1 MRGAGEKETR
11 RNRGFTLVEV
21 LIAMAAGLVVL
32 SGLYQVFT
40 FHNRTLKVQEQTA
53 EMVQNARAAMDL
65 MVREIRMAG
74 ANPYHTYGKSDL
86 SGIEAASADT
96 FRFTRDISSPASPGD
111 RDAPDGDHG
120 DPNEDITFSLYE
132 SDGDK
137 TLGRISQGSRQ
148 PLLSPVE
155 SLLFRYFDFFGREIT
170 DPGNR
175 LTDIHA
181 LSVTLVVRTARRDPR
196 YRENGGYRTFEVTS
210 WITLRNRPFSRRNTP

>member
-1 MRGAGEKETR
+1 MRGAGEKGTR
-11 RNRGFTLVEV
+11 RNRGFTLVEI

-74 ANPYHTYGKSDL
+74 ANPHHAYGESDL

-96 FRFTRDISSPASPGD
+96 FRFTRDISSPASSGD
-111 RDAPDGDHG
+111 GDTPDGDHD
-120 DPNEDITFSLYE
+120 DPNEDITFSLHE
-132 SDGDK
+132 SDGVN
-137 TLGRISQGSRQ
+137 TLRRTTRESPQ
-148 PLLSPVE
+148 PLISPVE
-155 SLLFRYFDFFGREIT
+155 SLVFRYFDRVGREIA

-181 LSVTLVVRTARRDPR
+181 LSVALVVRTARRDPR

-210 WITLRNRPFSRRNTP
+210 WITLRNGPFSRRNTP